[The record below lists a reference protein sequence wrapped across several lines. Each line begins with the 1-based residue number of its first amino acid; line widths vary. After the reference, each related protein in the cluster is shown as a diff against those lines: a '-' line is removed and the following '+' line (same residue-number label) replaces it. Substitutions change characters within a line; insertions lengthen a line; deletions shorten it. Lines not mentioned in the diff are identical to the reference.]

1 MKKIIYL
8 GFIISLLTALV
19 FLKIHNEIISRNS
32 SFQEHVPNVQ
42 NSIKGSKL
50 NPVDFIPNSYVF
62 YQGQQ
67 FDRKLEV
74 SQTINHLSLERSTIF
89 TNELVDVDFSG
100 IINFTV
106 LEVLPDKSWL
116 GVKFISKPYI
126 EGNDELAKELTQ
138 SILVCVSI
146 KGKLLEQKARPFNS
160 TVSLLLWNDILHSV
174 IFEIPDAGTR
184 QGNSWTAVYSDS
196 FAEYETIYSVPSRF
210 TLDRIIQRILRVS
223 PNNLIRAPINLAGIV
238 DITGRD
244 RVVFTEKRG
253 IIKNGKFFRC
263 YQIPLMDSKAI
274 ISKKNIIVRYSED
287 KMVDQS
293 FTIASLLKENG
304 FDDFQTMK
312 QNYASMSV
320 DDRSTIFIQNEVRS
334 KNNLDDVLSMNDLE
348 LYLNGLII
356 TNNRNYL
363 SVSAQ
368 LSKALRAESPDY
380 DYYIEMIHANR
391 DDIRLAQLMVNAI
404 AKNNN
409 LESQNVLSD
418 IISNSDSEMQLWGV
432 ISSSHITN
440 PNEKLVDSIFSFIA
454 TPYDIDNKNLNL
466 QLSALSI
473 FGVMINNTSNSDLK
487 KKLLSSMIQYENY
500 LDADIKYL
508 AYISGLSNSKLPESA
523 TRIMNLVNTMNDR
536 SLADQAIFHVGKM
549 NIPEARDLLIQY
561 FYKLNFIDSGPT
573 ISALI
578 DQKLFFDHRIV
589 DILTPFIF
597 DYTIIN
603 DWELR
608 LKSIDFMFDFCKND
622 QRDIIINMLDLIIR
636 NDPNHQIRIH
646 ANDLLTRL

>member
-1 MKKIIYL
+1 MKKSI
-8 GFIISLLTALV
+8 FFVLV
-19 FLKIHNEIISRNS
+19 ITLFTGLVCLKIYNEIIFRNS
-32 SFQEHVPNVQ
+32 SFQKRNPDVQ
-42 NSIKGSKL
+42 NTFKGINQKL
-50 NPVDFIPNSYVF
+50 IDFIPNSYVF

-67 FDRKLEV
+67 FERKLEV
-74 SQTINHLSLERSTIF
+74 LQTINQISLEQNTTL
-89 TNELVDVDFSG
+89 TNDLVYVDFSG

-138 SILVCVSI
+138 LILVCVSN

-160 TVSLLLWNDILHSV
+160 TVSLLLWNEILHSV
-174 IFEIPDAGTR
+174 IFEIPDTGAR

-196 FAEYETIYSVPSRF
+196 FAEYETIYSVPSHY

-223 PNNLIRAPINLAGIV
+223 PNDLIRAPINLAGIV

-263 YQIPLMDSKAI
+263 YQIPLMDSEAI
-274 ISKKNIIVRYSED
+274 ISEKNIIVRYSED

-293 FTIASLLKENG
+293 FAIASLLKENG
-304 FDDFQTMK
+304 FHDFQTMK
-312 QNYASMSV
+312 RNYASMSV
-320 DDRSTIFIQNEVRS
+320 VDSSTIFRQNEVRS
-334 KNNLDDVLSMNDLE
+334 NINPDDVLSMNDLE
-348 LYLNGLII
+348 LYLDGLII

-363 SVSAQ
+363 SVSAH

-380 DYYIEMIHANR
+380 DYYVELIHANR
-391 DDIRLAQLMVNAI
+391 DNMRLAQLMVNAI
-404 AKNNN
+404 AKNNT

-418 IISNSDSEMQLWGV
+418 FISNSDPEMQLWGV
-432 ISSSHITN
+432 ISLSHITN
-440 PNEKLVDSIFSFIA
+440 PNEKLVDSILSFIA
-454 TPYDIDNKNLNL
+454 TPYDIESKNLNL

-508 AYISGLSNSKLPESA
+508 AYISGLSNTKLPESA
-523 TRIMNLVNTMNDR
+523 TRIMNLVKTMNDR

-561 FYKLNFIDSGPT
+561 FHNLNFSDSGPT
-573 ISALI
+573 IAALL
-578 DQKLFFDHRIV
+578 DQNLSFDFRIV

-608 LKSIDFMFDFCKND
+608 LKSIDFLFNFCKD
-622 QRDIIINMLDLIIR
+622 EQRDLIINMLDLIVR
-636 NDPNHQIRIH
+636 DDPNHQIRIH